1 MQGAQVMK
9 VVLLLV
15 FYCYGI
21 TSVKAN
27 SPPRFALDGASEIV
41 VKVREGPDSIGKLL
55 YRLRGEDADGDRLIF
70 GVVGPVGQEILRF
83 ERLGASE
90 ANVYLNK
97 ELDREMADSY
107 SLVLTLTD
115 GRLGEGQ
122 FIRHSMLIIVEDL
135 NDNEP
140 VFKSFRSTIN
150 VREDSLPKI
159 LETVEAIDSD
169 AGPFGQVIYQL
180 GNVDKDTSETFS
192 VQTTQ
197 GKGVINLVGALDYE
211 RKGLYQL
218 RVLAIDRAN
227 TGRRNTATAAIL
239 VKVED
244 VEDQPPVFISVPSVT
259 RIPEDLPPNSAV
271 LSVKAV
277 DGDRGIN
284 NAITYRISKGS
295 RGLFSIDRTSG
306 LVIVSGKLD
315 RENTD
320 NRNGAFILEI
330 EAQEVALGVYP
341 SPSITTEVTII
352 VTDVNDET
360 PTFLSRQYTAEINE
374 NAEVN
379 VPVNF
384 LGSNVA
390 EVFDHDQGNNG
401 TFRIF
406 LEGDD
411 SVFDVT
417 PSEGVNE
424 ASFLIRV
431 KNSLALDYE
440 RTREFNFRIVA
451 QETVQVMPKSSTAD
465 VTVYIRDVNDNFP
478 EFSEDVYRM
487 SVPENA
493 EAGTVLTTI
502 KAEDK
507 DSGDYG
513 TKGIRYTDIR
523 GQIADKLH
531 LDPVTGV
538 ISIKNADHGM
548 DRETTAQYFVTV
560 EARDSNGLG
569 NRNTVQLVISVDD
582 VNDNTPRFLQ
592 QKYEA
597 RLNEN
602 EENFLTPLI
611 VQAQDD
617 DLRGSSNSQVRYQ
630 IVDGDR
636 SRNFSINQMTG
647 EIRPRSLVD
656 FERMSN
662 EKGDIRTF
670 QLRVRAY
677 DLGTPSL
684 YSDVPVTIYVQ
695 DVNDFPPVFVQ
706 PFYSKSIPE
715 DTQSGTSVVQ
725 VKALDGDHSSSNSQ
739 VVYRIQSGAQDKFV
753 IDADTGV
760 ISVARGANLDP
771 DRTIPKSNFYLLDVV
786 ALDGGIGTAQQQ
798 SRVSVNI
805 SIMDVNNKAPK
816 FIDPKQA
823 IISEGAKVGTVVTKV
838 SATDADERPVLR
850 FSIDYRTSEGRTEEG
865 ALVSPTEYDYNNIFS
880 INAVDGTIT
889 VAKPLDR
896 EKLETI
902 RLVVKVE
909 DLAAATQ
916 GQTSMA
922 TLNIKIDDVNDN
934 RPRFQKRQYRQA
946 VTENTKPGS
955 PIVTVV
961 AEDADKNRSLT
972 YSLQG
977 SPDIIGLVG
986 VDLKSESTG
995 LLWLHP
1001 ITGEVSVSNKI
1012 DREMFSWLNVT
1023 VIATDNG
1030 IPSLSGAADIFIQVL
1045 DENDNNPVFV
1055 SSATDFSVLEDAV
1068 IGTEVALVQ
1077 ATDADV
1083 GEFGKITYLLD
1094 TSSTQGRFKINKE
1107 TGSITVASPLD
1118 REEKDIYTLVVQ
1130 AWDNYD
1136 YGFATGE
1143 SRKAFKQITVK
1154 VNDVNDEAPVF
1165 VKQETCATVTEFH
1178 RIRDTIFMVS
1188 AGDADDPV
1196 TPNGKLQ
1203 FSIVGGNDDGLF
1215 GIESQDSNTARI
1227 VSRYSLRGR
1236 FGNYSLVLQA
1246 QDSGNPPL
1254 HTTSRFHVCVSDVND
1269 NSPVF
1274 VKPPQNYTIRVLEN
1288 ATLGSSVVEVS
1299 ARDAD
1304 IGLNGEVRYRFKKLA
1319 NGHWK
1324 AFNIHEISG
1333 LITVRE
1339 PLDRER
1345 QKVYEVRVEAYDL
1358 GQPTSLSTDL
1368 DLTVFIVNVDDNA
1381 PEFTEDDYEVM
1392 FTENLEAGKENFKL
1406 IATVDKDDDTGSRK
1420 PIPCYFIV
1428 GGNHFGRF
1436 KLDIFTHQLSATEVL
1451 DREERQNYTLIVQ
1464 ASDDCFHQPSPV
1476 HRFDSK
1482 DNSLLQVH
1490 IGVRDINDNPPR
1502 FIKRVFTGGITAE
1515 TDFGTAFM
1523 IVKAIDLDIG
1533 KNSVVTY
1540 HLLGDVQ
1547 MTLSEGLE
1555 SLKVAPFIINKDTG
1569 VISLNFDPQKG
1580 MKGYFDFEI
1589 LANDTDGL
1597 FDKARVFIYLLR
1609 EDQRVRFVLRLT
1621 PEEIREK
1628 LEKFREVLSNITG
1641 AIVNVDETKYHENR
1655 DGSVDKKKSDLYL
1668 HFVNREDNSIME
1680 VATVLSL
1687 IDKNIE
1693 FLDELFKEFNVLYSE
1708 PADTAVADTN
1718 VEAQMRVWLI
1728 GLAIFLAIMLVLVIS
1743 LCLTQRSRYER
1754 KLKAATATA
1763 FGSQDS
1769 ALNRMDV
1776 PNTNQHSVEGSNPI
1790 WMHSYDNEWYKE
1802 DEQISHNSG
1811 DNNSLDENAISE
1823 ISPKNDSKSG
1833 NGLRNPQMSPV
1844 KHAPENNYTNQI
1856 KNGLR
1861 RPAPKHPNF
1870 GGTNIPPA
1878 KIIAPS
1884 IHSKTLKNGSHIMDS
1899 DDASSGLL
1907 SHDSVDTKRQN
1918 DLNKCNAV
1926 YSYEQIPKLIT
1937 PPHITNL
1944 ETSEL

>member
-1 MQGAQVMK
+1 MQGARVMK
-9 VVLLLV
+9 VVLLWV
-15 FYCYGI
+15 FCCYGI
-21 TSVKAN
+21 LSVKAN
-27 SPPRFALDGASEIV
+27 SPPKFALDGASEIV

-55 YRLRGEDADGDRLIF
+55 YRLRGEDADGDRLTF

-107 SLVLTLTD
+107 ALVLTLTD
-115 GRLGEGQ
+115 GRLADGQ
-122 FIRHSMLIIVEDL
+122 FIRHSMLIIVEDV

-140 VFKSFRSTIN
+140 VFKSFKSTIN
-150 VREDSLPKI
+150 VKEDSAPKI

-180 GNVDKDTSETFS
+180 GNVDKDTSEIFS

-197 GKGVINLVGALDYE
+197 GKGVINLIGKLDYE
-211 RKGLYQL
+211 RKSLYQL

-227 TGRRNTATAAIL
+227 TGRRNTATAAIV
-239 VKVED
+239 VKIED

-259 RIPEDLPPNSAV
+259 RIPEDLPINSAV

-277 DGDRGIN
+277 DGDRGVN

-330 EAQEVALGVYP
+330 EAQEVALGVFP
-341 SPSITTEVTII
+341 SPSVTTEVTII

-360 PTFLSRQYTAEINE
+360 PTFLSRQYIAEINE

-379 VPVNF
+379 VPVNL
-384 LGSNVA
+384 LGSSVA

-401 TFRIF
+401 TFKIF

-411 SVFDVT
+411 AVFDVT

-440 RTREFNFRIVA
+440 RIQEFNFRIVA
-451 QETVQVMPKSSTAD
+451 QETVPIMPKSSTAD

-478 EFSEDVYRM
+478 EFSEDVYRV

-493 EAGTVLTTI
+493 EAGTILTTI
-502 KAEDK
+502 RAEDK
-507 DSGDYG
+507 DSGEFG
-513 TKGIRYTDIR
+513 TRGIRYTDLR
-523 GQIADKLH
+523 GQIADKLQ
-531 LDPVTGV
+531 LDPITGV
-538 ISIKNADHGM
+538 ITIKSSEHGM

-560 EARDSNGLG
+560 EARDSNGFG

-602 EENFLTPLI
+602 EDNFLTPLI

-636 SRNFSINQMTG
+636 HKNFSINQLTG
-647 EIRPRSLVD
+647 EIRPRNMVD
-656 FERMSN
+656 FEKMSN
-662 EKGDIRTF
+662 ENGDIRTF
-670 QLRVRAY
+670 QLKVRAY

-684 YSDVPVTIYVQ
+684 YSDVPVTVYVQ

-706 PFYSKSIPE
+706 PYYGKSIPE
-715 DTQSGTSVVQ
+715 DIDPGTSVVQ
-725 VKALDGDHSSSNSQ
+725 VKALDGDHSMANSQ

-753 IDADTGV
+753 IDANTGV

-771 DRTIPKSNFYLLDVV
+771 DRTIPKSNYYLLDVV
-786 ALDGGIGTAQQQ
+786 ALDGGIGIEQQQ
-798 SRVSVNI
+798 SRVPVNI

-816 FIDPKQA
+816 FIDPKQVTV
-823 IISEGAKVGTVVTKV
+823 SEDAQVGTIVTRV

-850 FSIDYRTSEGRTEEG
+850 FSIDHRSNEGRTEEG
-865 ALVSPTEYDYNNIFS
+865 ALVTPTEFNYNSLFA
-880 INAVDGTIT
+880 INAVDGTVS

-896 EKLETI
+896 EKMEI
-902 RLVVKVE
+902 MRLVIKVE
-909 DLAAATQ
+909 DLAAATK
-916 GQTSMA
+916 GQTSTA
-922 TLNIKIDDVNDN
+922 TLTIKIEDVNDN
-934 RPRFQKRQYRQA
+934 RPQFQKRYYRQA

-977 SPDIIGLVG
+977 DADIIGLVG
-986 VDLKSESTG
+986 MDKKS
-995 LLWLHP
+995 
-1001 ITGEVSVSNKI
+1001 GEMSVSNKI

-1030 IPSLSGAADIFIQVL
+1030 IPSLSGAADVFIQVL

-1055 SSATDFSVLEDAV
+1055 NSASDFSVAEDIT
-1068 IGTEVALVQ
+1068 IGAEVALVQ

-1083 GEFGKITYLLD
+1083 GEYGKITYLLD

-1118 REEKDIYTLVVQ
+1118 REDKDVYTLVVQ

-1143 SRKAFKQITVK
+1143 SRKAFKQITVH
-1154 VNDVNDEAPVF
+1154 VIDVNDEPPVF
-1165 VKQETCATVTEFH
+1165 VKQEVCATVTEFH

-1188 AGDADDPV
+1188 ASDADDPL
-1196 TPNGKLQ
+1196 TPNGRLQ
-1203 FSIVGGNDDGLF
+1203 FSIVNGNDEGLF
-1215 GIESQDSNTARI
+1215 GIENQDSNTARI

-1236 FGNYSLVLQA
+1236 FGNYSLTLQA

-1254 HTTSRFHVCVSDVND
+1254 LTTARFQVCVTDVND

-1319 NGHWK
+1319 NNHWK

-1333 LITVRE
+1333 VITVKE

-1368 DLTVFIVNVDDNA
+1368 DLTIFIVNVDDNA
-1381 PEFTEDDYEVM
+1381 PEFTEDNYEVI
-1392 FTENLEAGKENFKL
+1392 FTENLEAGKESFKL

-1428 GGNHFGRF
+1428 GGNYFGRF
-1436 KLDIFTHQLSATEVL
+1436 KLDIFTHQLYATEVL

-1464 ASDDCFHQPSPV
+1464 ASDDCFHQPSPIQ
-1476 HRFDSK
+1476 HFDPR

-1523 IVKAIDLDIG
+1523 IVKAVDMDIG
-1533 KNSVVTY
+1533 KNSLISY
-1540 HLLGDVQ
+1540 YISGKVQ

-1555 SLKVAPFIINKDTG
+1555 ALKVSPFIINKDTG

-1589 LANDTDGL
+1589 IANDTDGL
-1597 FDKARVFIYLLR
+1597 FDTARVFIYLLR

-1641 AIVNVDETKYHENR
+1641 AIVNVDETKYHENK

-1708 PADTAVADTN
+1708 PADTAIVINNAE
-1718 VEAQMRVWLI
+1718 VQVRAWLI
-1728 GLAIFLAIMLVLVIS
+1728 GLSIFLAIMLVLVIS
-1743 LCLTQRSRYER
+1743 LCITQRSRYER

-1823 ISPKNDSKSG
+1823 IGPPLEHKA
-1833 NGLRNPQMSPV
+1833 GLRNQQMSPV
-1844 KHAPENNYTNQI
+1844 NNENNYAIPT
-1856 KNGLR
+1856 KNGMR
-1861 RPAPKHPNF
+1861 RPAPRHPNY

-1878 KIIAPS
+1878 KLIAPM
-1884 IHSKTLKNGSHIMDS
+1884 HHNNKQHKNGSHIIDS
-1899 DDASSGLL
+1899 DDTSSGLL
-1907 SHDSVDTKRQN
+1907 SHDSLDTKRQN

>member
-1 MQGAQVMK
+1 MNCHGTMQGSQVMK
-9 VVLLLV
+9 VALLLILWT
-15 FYCYGI
+15 YRI
-21 TSVKAN
+21 TSATAN
-27 SPPRFALDGASEIV
+27 SPPKFALDGVGEIV
-41 VKVREGPDSIGKLL
+41 VKVREGPESVGKLL
-55 YRLRGEDADGDRLIF
+55 YRLRGEDADGDRLDF

-83 ERLGASE
+83 ERLGSSE

-97 ELDREMADSY
+97 ELDREMVDSY

-122 FIRHSMLIIVEDL
+122 FIRHSMLIIVEDV

-140 VFKSFRSTIN
+140 VFKSFRSTISIP
-150 VREDSLPKI
+150 EDAGPGV

-180 GNVDKDTSETFS
+180 GDADPDTSSTFS
-192 VQTTQ
+192 IQTTQ
-197 GKGVINLVGALDYE
+197 GKGVISLVGPLDYE

-271 LSVKAV
+271 LTVKAV

-306 LVIVSGKLD
+306 LVVVSGKLD
-315 RENTD
+315 RERTD

-330 EAQEVALGVYP
+330 EAQEVALGVFP
-341 SPSITTEVTII
+341 SPRVTTEVTII

-360 PTFLSRQYTAEINE
+360 PTFASRQYIAEINE

-384 LGSNVA
+384 LGNTVA

-401 TFRIF
+401 TFKLF

-411 SVFDVT
+411 GVFDVT

-431 KNSLALDYE
+431 KNSQALDFE
-440 RTREFNFRIVA
+440 RIQEMNFKIVA
-451 QETVQVMPKSSTAD
+451 RETVPTMPKSSSAD
-465 VTVYIRDVNDNFP
+465 VIVYIRDMNDNFP
-478 EFSEDVYRM
+478 EFSEDVYRVT
-487 SVPENA
+487 VPENA
-493 EAGTVLTTI
+493 DAGTMLTTI
-502 KAEDK
+502 KAQDK
-507 DSGDYG
+507 DSGDFG
-513 TKGIRYTDIR
+513 SRGIRYTDIR
-523 GQIADKLH
+523 GQISDKLR
-531 LDPVTGV
+531 LDPLTGV
-538 ISIKNADHGM
+538 VSIKTQDHGM
-548 DRETTAQYFVTV
+548 DRETTSQYFVTI
-560 EARDSNGLG
+560 EARDNNGNG
-569 NRNTVQLVISVDD
+569 NRNTVQLVISVQD

-602 EENFLTPLI
+602 EDNFLTPLI
-611 VQAQDD
+611 VQATDD
-617 DLRGSSNSQVRYQ
+617 DLRGSANSQVRYQ
-630 IVDGDR
+630 IIDGDKDG
-636 SRNFSINQMTG
+636 NFSIDSVSG
-647 EIRPRSLVD
+647 EIRPRNMVD
-656 FERMSN
+656 FEKMPK
-662 EKGDIRTF
+662 EAGDIRTF
-670 QLRVRAY
+670 RLRVRAH
-677 DLGTPSL
+677 DLGIPSL
-684 YSDVPVTIYVQ
+684 YSDVPVVIYVQ
-695 DVNDFPPVFVQ
+695 DVNDYPPVFVQ
-706 PFYSKSIPE
+706 PFYNKAIAE
-715 DTQSGTSVVQ
+715 DTPSGTSVIQ
-725 VKALDGDHSSSNSQ
+725 VRAVDGDYSSSNSQ

-753 IDADTGV
+753 IDATSGV
-760 ISVARGANLDP
+760 ISVATGANLDP
-771 DRTIPKSNFYLLDVV
+771 DRTIPKSKFYLLDVV
-786 ALDGGIGTAQQQ
+786 ALDGGIGTQQQQ

-805 SIMDVNNKAPK
+805 TIIDVNNKAPK
-816 FIDPKQA
+816 FIEPRPA
-823 IISEGAKVGTVVTKV
+823 SISESAPIGHVVTRV
-838 SATDADERPVLR
+838 SATDADDRPVLR
-850 FSIDYRTSEGRTEEG
+850 YFLDFRNSEARSEEG
-865 ALVSPTEYDYNNIFS
+865 AVVSPSEYDYNGIFS
-880 INAVDGTIT
+880 INPVDGTVT
-889 VAKPLDR
+889 VAKALDR
-896 EKLETI
+896 ERMETI
-902 RLVVKVE
+902 RLVLRVE
-909 DLAAATQ
+909 DLAAATE
-916 GQTSMA
+916 GQTATA
-922 TLNIKIDDVNDN
+922 TLTVRIEDVNDN
-934 RPRFQKRQYRQA
+934 RPKFQKQFYRQA

-977 SPDIIGLVG
+977 SPEIIGLVG
-986 VDLKSESTG
+986 VDRKS
-995 LLWLHP
+995 
-1001 ITGEVSVSNKI
+1001 GEVSVSNKI

-1023 VIATDNG
+1023 VVATDSG
-1030 IPSLSGAADIFIQVL
+1030 VPPLSGAADIFIQVL
-1045 DENDNNPVFV
+1045 DENDNNPVFI
-1055 SSATDFSVLEDAV
+1055 SSNTEFFVAEDAP
-1068 IGTEVALVQ
+1068 IGAEVALIQ

-1083 GEFGKITYLLD
+1083 GEYGKITYLLD
-1094 TSSTQGRFKINKE
+1094 TSSTQGKFKIDKD
-1107 TGSITVASPLD
+1107 TGSISVASPLD
-1118 REEKDIYTLVVQ
+1118 RETTSTYSLVVQ
-1130 AWDNYD
+1130 ALDNYN

-1143 SRKAFKQITVK
+1143 SRKAFKQITVR
-1154 VNDVNDEAPVF
+1154 VTDVNDETPVF
-1165 VKQETCATVTEFH
+1165 VKQEVCATVTEFH
-1178 RIRDTIFMVS
+1178 RIRDTVFMVS
-1188 AGDADDPV
+1188 ASDLDDPAS
-1196 TPNGKLQ
+1196 PNGKLQ
-1203 FSIVGGNDDGLF
+1203 FSIVGGNEEGLF
-1215 GIESQDSNTARI
+1215 GIENQDSNTARV

-1246 QDSGNPPL
+1246 QDAGNPPL
-1254 HTTSRFHVCVSDVND
+1254 HSTAKFQVCVTDVND

-1288 ATLGSSVVEVS
+1288 ATIGSTVVEVK
-1299 ARDAD
+1299 AKDAD
-1304 IGLNGEVRYRFKKLA
+1304 VGLNGEVRYRLKKLA
-1319 NGHWK
+1319 NGHWMS
-1324 AFNIHEISG
+1324 FNIHEVSG
-1333 LITVRE
+1333 IITVRE
-1339 PLDRER
+1339 PLDREK

-1368 DLTVFIVNVDDNA
+1368 DLTIFVVNVDDNA

-1392 FTENLEAGKENFKL
+1392 FTENIEPGKESFKL
-1406 IATVDKDDDTGSRK
+1406 ISTVDKDDDEGSRK

-1428 GGNHFGRF
+1428 GGNYLGRF
-1436 KLDIFTHQLSATEVL
+1436 KLDIFTHQLYTVEEL
-1451 DREERQNYTLIVQ
+1451 DREEKQNYTLVVQ
-1464 ASDDCFHQPSPV
+1464 ASDDCFHQPKPV
-1476 HRFDSK
+1476 EKFDTR

-1490 IGVRDINDNPPR
+1490 VGVRDVNDNPPK
-1502 FIKRVFTGGITAE
+1502 FVKRMFTGGITAE

-1523 IVKAIDLDIG
+1523 VVKAVDCDVG
-1533 KNSVVTY
+1533 KNSVITY
-1540 HLLGDVQ
+1540 YISGEIQ
-1547 MTLSEGLE
+1547 RTLSEGLE
-1555 SLKVAPFIINKDTG
+1555 SLKAPPFIINKDTG

-1589 LANDTDGL
+1589 IANDTDGL
-1597 FDKARVFIYLLR
+1597 FDTARVFIYLLR

-1621 PEEIREK
+1621 PEEIRVK

-1708 PADTAVADTN
+1708 PADTAVVDSDI
-1718 VEAQMRVWLI
+1718 EAQVRAWLI
-1728 GLAIFLAIMLVLVIS
+1728 GLSVFLAIMLVLVIS
-1743 LCLTQRSRYER
+1743 LCITQRSRYER

-1790 WMHSYDNEWYKE
+1790 WMHSYDNDWYKE
-1802 DEQISHNSG
+1802 EDQISHASG
-1811 DNNSLDENAISE
+1811 DNNSLDENAVADPDSTTDSSKISTP
-1823 ISPKNDSKSG
+1823 IRQP
-1833 NGLRNPQMSPV
+1833 LPTTRM
-1844 KHAPENNYTNQI
+1844 HPENNYSQV
-1856 KNGLR
+1856 KNGRGALHLQR
-1861 RPAPKHPNF
+1861 SLH
-1870 GGTNIPPA
+1870 GSNIPPP
-1878 KIIAPS
+1878 KLAPLPPATGGKAIS
-1884 IHSKTLKNGSHIMDS
+1884 GGNHLDS
-1899 DDASSGLL
+1899 DSSSGRH
-1907 SHDSVDTKRQN
+1907 SHDSVIDTKRQN
-1918 DLNKCNAV
+1918 DLNKCNVA
-1926 YSYEQIPKLIT
+1926 YSYEPGPKIIS
-1937 PPHITNL
+1937 PHITNL

>member
-1 MQGAQVMK
+1 MPGARVMK
-9 VVLLLV
+9 VALLLV
-15 FYCYGI
+15 ISFYGI
-21 TSVKAN
+21 LPAVLAN
-27 SPPRFALDGASEIV
+27 SPPKFALNGASEIV
-41 VKVREGPDSIGKLL
+41 VKVREGPDSIGSLL
-55 YRLRGEDADGDRLIF
+55 YKLRGEDADGDRLTF
-70 GVVGPVGQEILRF
+70 GVVGAIGQELLRF
-83 ERLGASE
+83 ERLGAAE

-97 ELDREMADSY
+97 ELDREMTDSY

-115 GRLGEGQ
+115 GRLSDGQ
-122 FIRHSMLIIVEDL
+122 FIKHSMLIIVEDV

-140 VFKSFRSTIN
+140 LFKSFRSTIS
-150 VREDSLPKI
+150 VREDSSPKV
-159 LETVEAIDSD
+159 LENIEAIDSD
-169 AGPFGQVIYQL
+169 AGPFGQVLYQL
-180 GNVDKDTSETFS
+180 GNVDKETSETFS
-192 VQTTQ
+192 VQTSH
-197 GKGVINLVGALDYE
+197 GKGVISLTGKLDFE
-211 RKGLYQL
+211 RKSLYQL

-259 RIPEDLPPNSAV
+259 RIPEDLPMNSAV

-277 DGDRGIN
+277 DGDRGVN

-330 EAQEVALGVYP
+330 EAQEIALGVFP
-341 SPSITTEVTII
+341 SPSVTTEVTII

-360 PTFLSRQYTAEINE
+360 PTFLSRQYVAEINE

-379 VPVNF
+379 VPVNM
-384 LGSNVA
+384 LGSSVA

-417 PSEGVNE
+417 PSQGVNE

-431 KNSLALDYE
+431 KNSMALDYE
-440 RTREFNFRIVA
+440 RIQEFNFRIVA
-451 QETVQVMPKSSTAD
+451 QETVPFMAKSSTAD
-465 VTVYIRDVNDNFP
+465 VTVYIRDINDNFP
-478 EFSEDVYRM
+478 EFSEDVYRV

-493 EAGTVLTTI
+493 KAGTILTTI
-502 KAEDK
+502 KAEDR
-507 DSGDYG
+507 DSGDFG
-513 TKGIRYTDIR
+513 TRGIRYTDLR

-531 LDPVTGV
+531 LDPVSGV
-538 ISIKNADHGM
+538 VSIKTSDHGM
-548 DRETTAQYFVTV
+548 DRETTAQHFVTV
-560 EARDSNGLG
+560 EARDSGGLG

-582 VNDNTPRFLQ
+582 VNDNVPRFLQ

-602 EENFLTPLI
+602 EDDFLTPLI

-630 IVDGDR
+630 IVEGDR
-636 SRNFSINQMTG
+636 NKNFSINHSTG
-647 EIRPRSLVD
+647 EIKPRDSVD
-656 FERMSN
+656 FEKMGN
-662 EKGDIRTF
+662 ERGDTRTF
-670 QLRVRAY
+670 RLKVRAY

-684 YSDVPVTIYVQ
+684 YSDVPVVVYVQ
-695 DVNDFPPVFVQ
+695 DVNDFPPVFIQ
-706 PFYSKSIPE
+706 PYYSKSIPE
-715 DTQSGTSVVQ
+715 DIEPGTSVVQ
-725 VKALDGDHSSSNSQ
+725 VRALDGDASSLNSQ

-753 IDADTGV
+753 IDANTGV

-786 ALDGGIGTAQQQ
+786 ALDGGIGIEQQQ
-798 SRVSVNI
+798 NRVQVNI

-816 FIDPKQA
+816 FVDPKMA
-823 IISEGAKVGTVVTKV
+823 IISESAPVGTVVTRV
-838 SATDADERPVLR
+838 SATDLDERPVLR
-850 FSIDYRTSEGRTEEG
+850 FSIDYRTSEARKEDGV
-865 ALVSPTEYDYNNIFS
+865 LVSPTEYDFTNTFT
-880 INAVDGTIT
+880 INAVDGT
-889 VAKPLDR
+889 VAVGKPLDR
-896 EKLETI
+896 ERMEVVK
-902 RLVVKVE
+902 LVVRVE
-909 DLAAATQ
+909 DLAAATK
-916 GQTSMA
+916 GQTSTA
-922 TLNIKIDDVNDN
+922 TLTIRIEDVNDN
-934 RPRFQKRQYRQA
+934 RPRFQKRHYRQA

-961 AEDADKNRSLT
+961 AEDADKNRTLT

-977 SPDIIGLVG
+977 NVDIIGLVG
-986 VDLKSESTG
+986 MDKKS
-995 LLWLHP
+995 
-1001 ITGEVSVSNKI
+1001 GEVSVSNKI
-1012 DREMFSWLNVT
+1012 DREQFSWLNVT

-1030 IPSLSGAADIFIQVL
+1030 GPPLVGAAEISIQVL

-1055 SSATDFSVLEDAV
+1055 TSSSEFWIAEDVAV
-1068 IGTEVALVQ
+1068 GTEVALVQ

-1083 GEFGKITYLLD
+1083 GEYGKITYLLD
-1094 TSSTQGRFKINKE
+1094 TSSTQGRFRINKE
-1107 TGSITVASPLD
+1107 TGSITVASQLD
-1118 REEKDIYTLVVQ
+1118 REDKDSYTLVVQ

-1136 YGFATGE
+1136 YGFSTGE
-1143 SRKAFKQITVK
+1143 SRKAFKQITVR
-1154 VNDVNDEAPVF
+1154 VTDVNDESPLF
-1165 VKQETCATVTEFH
+1165 VPQETCAAVTEFH
-1178 RIRDTIFMVS
+1178 RIRDTVLMVS
-1188 AGDADDPV
+1188 ASDADDPL

-1203 FSIVGGNDDGLF
+1203 FSIVGGNDEGLF
-1215 GIESQDSNTARI
+1215 GIENQDSNTARV

-1246 QDSGNPPL
+1246 QDSGTTPL
-1254 HTTSRFHVCVSDVND
+1254 STTSRFQVCVTDVND

-1304 IGLNGEVRYRFKKLA
+1304 VGLNGEVRYRFKKLA
-1319 NGHWK
+1319 NGHFK

-1333 LITVRE
+1333 VITVRE

-1368 DLTVFIVNVDDNA
+1368 DLTIFIVNVDDNA
-1381 PEFTEDDYEVM
+1381 PEFTEDDYEVI
-1392 FTENLEAGKENFKL
+1392 FTENLDAGKETFKL
-1406 IATVDKDDDTGSRK
+1406 IATVDKDDDSGSRK

-1428 GGNHFGRF
+1428 GGDHQGRF
-1436 KLDIFTHQLSATEVL
+1436 KLDIFTHQLSATETL
-1451 DREERQNYTLIVQ
+1451 DREERTNYSLIVQ
-1464 ASDDCFHQPSPV
+1464 ASDDCFHQPTKIP
-1476 HRFDSK
+1476 RFDPR

-1490 IGVRDINDNPPR
+1490 IGVRDVNDNPPR
-1502 FIKRVFTGGITAE
+1502 FVKKVFTGGITSE

-1523 IVKAIDLDIG
+1523 IVKAIDIDAG
-1533 KNSVVTY
+1533 KNSLVSY
-1540 HLLGDVQ
+1540 YISGSVQ

-1555 SLKVAPFIINKDTG
+1555 SLKGPPFVVNRDTG
-1569 VISLNFDPQKG
+1569 VVSLNFDPQKG

-1589 LANDTDGL
+1589 IANDTEGL
-1597 FDKARVFIYLLR
+1597 YDTARVFIYLLR

-1628 LEKFREVLSNITG
+1628 LDKFREVLSNITG

-1668 HFVNREDNSIME
+1668 HFVNRADNSIME

-1718 VEAQMRVWLI
+1718 VEAQVRAWLI
-1728 GLAIFLAIMLVLVIS
+1728 GLSIFLAIMLVLVLS
-1743 LCLTQRSRYER
+1743 LCFTQRSRYER

-1802 DEQISHNSG
+1802 DEIISHNSG

-1823 ISPKNDSKSG
+1823 ITTSDHTKSV
-1833 NGLRNPQMSPV
+1833 LRNQHLSSQRL
-1844 KHAPENNYTNQI
+1844 HPENIYAQHM
-1856 KNGLR
+1856 KPR
-1861 RPAPKHPNF
+1861 APAPPKRAP
-1870 GGTNIPPA
+1870 NIPPA
-1878 KIIAPS
+1878 KMVANNN
-1884 IHSKTLKNGSHIMDS
+1884 KKNGSHGTTDS

-1907 SHDSVDTKRQN
+1907 SVDTKRQN

>member
-9 VVLLLV
+9 VALLL
-15 FYCYGI
+15 FLCFYGI
-21 TSVKAN
+21 LSVKAN
-27 SPPRFALDGASEIV
+27 SPPKFALDGASEIV
-41 VKVREGPDSIGKLL
+41 VKVREGPDSVGKLL
-55 YRLRGEDADGDRLIF
+55 YRLRGEDADGDRLTF
-70 GVVGPVGQEILRF
+70 GVVGPVGKEILRF

-97 ELDREMADSY
+97 ELDREVADSY

-122 FIRHSMLIIVEDL
+122 FIRHSMLIIVEDV

-140 VFKSFRSTIN
+140 IFKSFRSTIN
-150 VREDSLPKI
+150 VREDSPPKI

-180 GNVDKDTSETFS
+180 GNVDKETSETFS
-192 VQTTQ
+192 VQTSQ
-197 GKGVINLVGALDYE
+197 GKGVINLVGPLDYE

-277 DGDRGIN
+277 DGDRGVN

-341 SPSITTEVTII
+341 SPSVTTEVTII

-374 NAEVN
+374 NAEAN

-384 LGSNVA
+384 LGSSIA
-390 EVFDHDQGNNG
+390 DVFDHDQGNNG

-431 KNSLALDYE
+431 KNSQALDYE
-440 RTREFNFRIVA
+440 RIQEFNFRIVA
-451 QETVQVMPKSSTAD
+451 QETVPILPKSSTAD
-465 VTVYIRDVNDNFP
+465 VTVYIRDTNDNFP
-478 EFSEDVYRM
+478 EFSEDVYRV

-493 EAGTVLTTI
+493 EAGTILTTI
-502 KAEDK
+502 QAQDR
-507 DSGDYG
+507 DSGDFG
-513 TKGIRYTDIR
+513 TRGIRYTDLR
-523 GQIADKLH
+523 GQIADKLR
-531 LDPVTGV
+531 LDPLTGV
-538 ISIKNADHGM
+538 ISIENSDHGM

-560 EARDSNGLG
+560 EARDNNGLG

-602 EENFLTPLI
+602 EDNFLTPLI

-636 SRNFSINQMTG
+636 NKNFTINQLTG
-647 EIRPRSLVD
+647 EIRPRTMVD
-656 FERMSN
+656 FEKMSN

-670 QLRVRAY
+670 ELKVRAY
-677 DLGTPSL
+677 DLGSPSL
-684 YSDVPVTIYVQ
+684 YSDVPVIIYVQ

-715 DTQSGTSVVQ
+715 DTPPGTSVVQ

-753 IDADTGV
+753 IDADSGI

-786 ALDGGIGTAQQQ
+786 ALDGGIGTEQQQ
-798 SRVSVNI
+798 NRVPVNI

-816 FIDPKQA
+816 FVDPKPA
-823 IISEGAKVGTVVTKV
+823 IISENAEVGTVVTKV
-838 SATDADERPVLR
+838 SAIDADERPVLR
-850 FSIDYRTSEGRTEEG
+850 FSLDYRSSEGRTEEG
-865 ALVSPTEYDYNNIFS
+865 ALVSPTEYDYNNIFA
-880 INAVDGTIT
+880 INAVDGTLT
-889 VAKPLDR
+889 VAKSLDR
-896 EKLETI
+896 EKMEVI
-902 RLVVKVE
+902 KLVIKVE
-909 DLAAATQ
+909 DLAAATK
-916 GQTSMA
+916 GQTSTA
-922 TLNIKIDDVNDN
+922 TLSVRIDDVNDN
-934 RPRFQKRQYRQA
+934 KPHFQKRYYRQA

-961 AEDADKNRSLT
+961 AEDADKNRSLI

-986 VDLKSESTG
+986 MDKKS
-995 LLWLHP
+995 
-1001 ITGEVSVSNKI
+1001 GEVSVSNKI

-1023 VIATDNG
+1023 VIATDSG
-1030 IPSLSGAADIFIQVL
+1030 IPPLSGAADIFIQVL

-1055 SSATDFSVLEDAV
+1055 NSASDFSVAEDV
-1068 IGTEVALVQ
+1068 TVGTEVALVQ

-1083 GEFGKITYLLD
+1083 GEYGKITYLLD
-1094 TSSTQGRFKINKE
+1094 TSSTQGHFKINKE

-1118 REEKDIYTLVVQ
+1118 REDKDVYTLVVQ

-1136 YGFATGE
+1136 YGFSTGE
-1143 SRKAFKQITVK
+1143 SRKAFKQITVH
-1154 VNDVNDEAPVF
+1154 VTDVNDEAPIF
-1165 VKQETCATVTEFH
+1165 IKQEVCATVTEFH

-1188 AGDADDPV
+1188 ASDADDST

-1203 FSIVGGNDDGLF
+1203 FSIVGGNDEGLF
-1215 GIESQDSNTARI
+1215 GIENQDSNTARV

-1254 HTTSRFHVCVSDVND
+1254 HTTSRFQVCVTDVND

-1333 LITVRE
+1333 VITVRE
-1339 PLDRER
+1339 ALDRER

-1368 DLTVFIVNVDDNA
+1368 DLTIFVVNVDDNA

-1392 FTENLEAGKENFKL
+1392 FTENLEPGKESFKL
-1406 IATVDKDDDTGSRK
+1406 IATVDKDDDSGSRK

-1436 KLDIFTHQLSATEVL
+1436 KLDIFTHQLYCTEVL

-1464 ASDDCFHQPSPV
+1464 ASDDCFHQPTSV
-1476 HRFDSK
+1476 TRFDPR

-1490 IGVRDINDNPPR
+1490 IGVKDINDNPPR

-1533 KNSVVTY
+1533 KNAAVTY
-1540 HLLGDVQ
+1540 YIAGDVQ

-1555 SLKVAPFIINKDTG
+1555 SLKVSPFIVNKDTG

-1580 MKGYFDFEI
+1580 MKGYFDFEVI
-1589 LANDTDGL
+1589 ANDTDGL
-1597 FDKARVFIYLLR
+1597 FDTARVFIYLLR

-1718 VEAQMRVWLI
+1718 VEAQVRAWLI
-1728 GLAIFLAIMLVLVIS
+1728 GLSVFLAIMLVLVIS
-1743 LCLTQRSRYER
+1743 LCITQRSRYER

-1763 FGSQDS
+1763 FGSQES

-1823 ISPKNDSKSG
+1823 VSAPNEHSKTG
-1833 NGLRNPQMSPV
+1833 TGICNQQTLRNNSDNNYSQPV
-1844 KHAPENNYTNQI
+1844 K
-1856 KNGLR
+1856 NGIR
-1861 RPAPKHPNF
+1861 GPAPRHPNY
-1870 GGTNIPPA
+1870 GGKNIPPA
-1878 KIIAPS
+1878 KLIAPLNHNNKP
-1884 IHSKTLKNGSHIMDS
+1884 IKNGSHIIDS
-1899 DDASSGLL
+1899 DDTSSGLL
-1907 SHDSVDTKRQN
+1907 SHDSIDTKRQN

>member
-1 MQGAQVMK
+1 MQGARVMK
-9 VVLLLV
+9 VVLLWV
-15 FYCYGI
+15 FCCYGI
-21 TSVKAN
+21 LSVKAN
-27 SPPRFALDGASEIV
+27 SPPKFALDGASEIV

-55 YRLRGEDADGDRLIF
+55 YRLRGEDADGDRLTF

-107 SLVLTLTD
+107 ALVLTLTD
-115 GRLGEGQ
+115 GRLADGQ
-122 FIRHSMLIIVEDL
+122 FIRHSMLIIVEDV

-140 VFKSFRSTIN
+140 VFKSFKSTIN
-150 VREDSLPKI
+150 VKEDSAPKI

-180 GNVDKDTSETFS
+180 GNVDKDTSEIFS

-197 GKGVINLVGALDYE
+197 GKGVINLIGKLDYE
-211 RKGLYQL
+211 RKSLYQL

-227 TGRRNTATAAIL
+227 TGRRNTATAAIV
-239 VKVED
+239 VKIED

-259 RIPEDLPPNSAV
+259 RIPEDLPINSAV

-277 DGDRGIN
+277 DGDRGVN

-330 EAQEVALGVYP
+330 EAQEVALGV
-341 SPSITTEVTII
+341 
-352 VTDVNDET
+352 
-360 PTFLSRQYTAEINE
+360 
-374 NAEVN
+374 
-379 VPVNF
+379 
-384 LGSNVA
+384 
-390 EVFDHDQGNNG
+390 GNNG
-401 TFRIF
+401 TFKIF

-411 SVFDVT
+411 AVFDVT

-440 RTREFNFRIVA
+440 RIQEFNFRIVA
-451 QETVQVMPKSSTAD
+451 QETVPIMPKSSTAD

-478 EFSEDVYRM
+478 EFSEDVYRV

-493 EAGTVLTTI
+493 EAGTILTTI
-502 KAEDK
+502 RAEDK
-507 DSGDYG
+507 DSGEFG
-513 TKGIRYTDIR
+513 TRGIRYTDLR
-523 GQIADKLH
+523 GQIADKLQ
-531 LDPVTGV
+531 LDPITGV
-538 ISIKNADHGM
+538 ITIKSSEHGM

-560 EARDSNGLG
+560 EARDSNGFG

-602 EENFLTPLI
+602 EDNFLTPLI

-636 SRNFSINQMTG
+636 HKNFSINQLTG
-647 EIRPRSLVD
+647 EIRPRNMVD
-656 FERMSN
+656 FEKMSN
-662 EKGDIRTF
+662 ENGDIRTF
-670 QLRVRAY
+670 QLKVRAY

-684 YSDVPVTIYVQ
+684 YSDVPVTVYVQ
-695 DVNDFPPVFVQ
+695 FASENNTTGLLWLHPVTGEMSVSNKIDREMFSWLNVTVIATDNGIPSLSGAADVFIQVLDENDNNPVFVNSASD
-706 PFYSKSIPE
+706 FSVAE
-715 DTQSGTSVVQ
+715 DITIGAEVALVQ
-725 VKALDGDHSSSNSQ
+725 AT
-739 VVYRIQSGAQDKFV
+739 
-753 IDADTGV
+753 DADVGEYGKIT
-760 ISVARGANLDP
+760 
-771 DRTIPKSNFYLLDVV
+771 YLLDTSSTQGRFKINKETGSITVASPLDREDKDVYTLVV
-786 ALDGGIGTAQQQ
+786 QAWDNYDYGFATGESRKAFKQVTVSEDAQ
-798 SRVSVNI
+798 
-805 SIMDVNNKAPK
+805 
-816 FIDPKQA
+816 
-823 IISEGAKVGTVVTKV
+823 VGTIVTRV

-850 FSIDYRTSEGRTEEG
+850 FSIDHRSNEGRTEEG
-865 ALVSPTEYDYNNIFS
+865 ALVTPTEFNYNSLFA
-880 INAVDGTIT
+880 INAVDGTVS

-896 EKLETI
+896 EKMEI
-902 RLVVKVE
+902 MRLVIKVE
-909 DLAAATQ
+909 DLAAATK
-916 GQTSMA
+916 GQTSTA
-922 TLNIKIDDVNDN
+922 TLTIKIEDVNDN
-934 RPRFQKRQYRQA
+934 RPQFQKRYYRQA

-977 SPDIIGLVG
+977 DADIIGLVG
-986 VDLKSESTG
+986 MDKKS
-995 LLWLHP
+995 
-1001 ITGEVSVSNKI
+1001 
-1012 DREMFSWLNVT
+1012 
-1023 VIATDNG
+1023 
-1030 IPSLSGAADIFIQVL
+1030 
-1045 DENDNNPVFV
+1045 
-1055 SSATDFSVLEDAV
+1055 
-1068 IGTEVALVQ
+1068 
-1077 ATDADV
+1077 
-1083 GEFGKITYLLD
+1083 
-1094 TSSTQGRFKINKE
+1094 
-1107 TGSITVASPLD
+1107 
-1118 REEKDIYTLVVQ
+1118 
-1130 AWDNYD
+1130 
-1136 YGFATGE
+1136 
-1143 SRKAFKQITVK
+1143 
-1154 VNDVNDEAPVF
+1154 
-1165 VKQETCATVTEFH
+1165 
-1178 RIRDTIFMVS
+1178 
-1188 AGDADDPV
+1188 
-1196 TPNGKLQ
+1196 
-1203 FSIVGGNDDGLF
+1203 GLF
-1215 GIESQDSNTARI
+1215 GIENQDSNTARI

-1236 FGNYSLVLQA
+1236 FGNYSLTLQA

-1254 HTTSRFHVCVSDVND
+1254 LTTARFQVCVTDVND

-1319 NGHWK
+1319 NNHWK

-1333 LITVRE
+1333 VITVKE

-1368 DLTVFIVNVDDNA
+1368 DLTIFIVNVDDNA
-1381 PEFTEDDYEVM
+1381 PEFTEDNYEVI
-1392 FTENLEAGKENFKL
+1392 FTENLEAGKESFKL

-1428 GGNHFGRF
+1428 GGNYFGRF
-1436 KLDIFTHQLSATEVL
+1436 KLDIFTHQLYATEVL

-1464 ASDDCFHQPSPV
+1464 ASDDCFHQPSPIQ
-1476 HRFDSK
+1476 HFDPR

-1523 IVKAIDLDIG
+1523 IVKAVDMDIG
-1533 KNSVVTY
+1533 KNSLISY
-1540 HLLGDVQ
+1540 YISGKVQ

-1555 SLKVAPFIINKDTG
+1555 ALKVSPFIINKDTG

-1580 MKGYFDFEI
+1580 MKGYFDF
-1589 LANDTDGL
+1589 
-1597 FDKARVFIYLLR
+1597 KQIYLLR

-1641 AIVNVDETKYHENR
+1641 AIVNVDETKYHENK

-1708 PADTAVADTN
+1708 PADTAIVINNAE
-1718 VEAQMRVWLI
+1718 VQVRAWLI
-1728 GLAIFLAIMLVLVIS
+1728 GLSIFLAIMLVLVIS
-1743 LCLTQRSRYER
+1743 LCITQRSRYER

-1823 ISPKNDSKSG
+1823 IGPPLEHKA
-1833 NGLRNPQMSPV
+1833 GLRNQQMSPV
-1844 KHAPENNYTNQI
+1844 NNENNYAIPT
-1856 KNGLR
+1856 KNGMR
-1861 RPAPKHPNF
+1861 RPAPRHPNY

-1878 KIIAPS
+1878 KLIAPM
-1884 IHSKTLKNGSHIMDS
+1884 HHNNKQHKNGSHIIDS
-1899 DDASSGLL
+1899 DDTSSGLL
-1907 SHDSVDTKRQN
+1907 SHDSLDTKRQN